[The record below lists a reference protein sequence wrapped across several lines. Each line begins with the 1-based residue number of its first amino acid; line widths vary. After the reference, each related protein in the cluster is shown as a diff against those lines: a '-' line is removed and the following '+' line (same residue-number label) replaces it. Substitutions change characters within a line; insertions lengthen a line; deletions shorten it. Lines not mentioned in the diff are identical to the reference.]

1 MYLILSL
8 GAAIV
13 TFMMFTW
20 ARKNGKKQ
28 ESTFAI
34 LACIVSLAIGAFQFV
49 TVIPAG
55 TVGVVDFFGNVS
67 DNTLSPGVN
76 VVNPLATIHKFDQKT
91 QTITTQM
98 GVPSKEGLNVK
109 LDISLLFRIDGAKA
123 NTIYKTV
130 GPNYI
135 DKIIV
140 PKFRSIVR
148 DVTAK
153 YEAKALYT
161 SSREE
166 LSKFIMDGLQK
177 EINAR
182 GIIIESAELRSIDLP
197 TRLKESIEEKL
208 KAEQE
213 SQKMAFV
220 LQKEKQEA
228 ERKKIEAK
236 GIADFQKIVAQGI
249 STPYLKWKGIEA
261 TEKLASSQN
270 AKVIVIGSGKDGLPI
285 ILGGNN

>member
-1 MYLILSL
+1 MFLIISAV
-8 GAAIV
+8 AAVI
-13 TFMMFTW
+13 TFMMFSY
-20 ARKNGKKQ
+20 AKKNGKKQ
-28 ESTFAI
+28 EATFAI
-34 LACIVSLAIGAFQFV
+34 LACVVSIAIGAFQFV

-67 DNTLSPGVN
+67 DNTLAPGVN
-76 VVNPLATIHKFDQKT
+76 VVNPLASIHKFDQKT

-98 GVPSKEGLNVK
+98 GVPSKEGLNVQ
-109 LDISLLFRIDGAKA
+109 LDISLLFRIDEGKA
-123 NTIYKTV
+123 NMIYKTV

-135 DKIIV
+135 DKIII

-161 SSREE
+161 SSRDE
-166 LSKFIMDGLQK
+166 LSNSIMKGLDK
-177 EINAR
+177 EISAR
-182 GIIIESAELRSIDLP
+182 GIIIESAELRSIQLP
-197 TRLKESIEEKL
+197 PRLKESIEEKL

-228 ERKKIEAK
+228 ERKKIEAR

-249 STPYLKWKGIEA
+249 SNQYLKWKGIEA
-261 TEKLASSQN
+261 TEKLASSPN
-270 AKVIVIGSGKDGLPI
+270 SKVIVIGSGKDGLPI